1 MCNRHIHL
9 ELMCSMPLTSSRSAD
24 GAQMRQGHTGTVRTR
39 RPPARGLSWW
49 ERGLLLAVGVILFV
63 LGTTVHRDRA
73 TLAAALVAVA
83 GLLVVLS
90 LLAPYVEGIKGSLA
104 GVSFDIPL
112 YLPRAAPLEIPQE
125 LRSGGAPI
133 SGAGD
138 FAAITL
144 GPDIDYIVI
153 RLGSGDQWLASRL
166 FAFAVVLRQM
176 RGLRCIVFTHS
187 GWGFAGDKLLGL
199 ASPDD
204 VRSALGWRFP
214 WFERTLFGCWEERL
228 LLDQQQAPAGVR
240 RPEFVDRPIQ
250 LTPQDAELLFVRY
263 VNALRNQDASDTL
276 KQTQLAPD
284 DPDWVTLRS
293 DNQEH
298 TRWLNGPLVEQ
309 LLGDGLKDA
318 RVQASGSPTRLVSD
332 ALEQEGDFVAVV
344 SRTDAFRD
352 LIDRRALLQNR
363 AAMETE

>member
-1 MCNRHIHL
+1 VL
-9 ELMCSMPLTSSRSAD
+9 
-24 GAQMRQGHTGTVRTR
+24 GAV
-39 RPPARGLSWW
+39 
-49 ERGLLLAVGVILFV
+49 LFV

-83 GLLVVLS
+83 ALLVVLS
-90 LLAPYVEGIKGSLA
+90 LLAPYVEGIKGSVA
-104 GVSFDIPL
+104 GISFDIPL
-112 YLPRAAPLEIPQE
+112 YPPRAAPLEIPQY

-153 RLGSGDQWLASRL
+153 RLGGGDQWLASRL
-166 FAFAVVLRQM
+166 FVFAVVLRQM

-187 GWGFAGDKLLGL
+187 GWGFAEDKLLGL

-204 VRSALGWRFP
+204 VRSVLGWRFP
-214 WFERTLFGCWEERL
+214 WFERTLFGCWEDILPQR
-228 LLDQQQAPAGVR
+228 QQQAPAGVP
-240 RPEFVDRPIQ
+240 RPELVDGPFQ
-250 LTPQDAELLFVRY
+250 LTPQDAENLFVRY
-263 VNALRNQDASDTL
+263 VNALRGLDPGV
-276 KQTQLAPD
+276 KLAQGPAQPD

-293 DNQEH
+293 DNLEVREH
-298 TRWLNGPLVEQ
+298 TRWLNGPLLEQ
-309 LLGDGLKDA
+309 LIGDGLKDA
-318 RVQASGSPTRLVSD
+318 RVQASGLPPRLVSG

-344 SRTDAFRD
+344 SRADVFRG
-352 LIDRRALLQNR
+352 LIDRRALLQNL